1 METKSLYLKDTSDHI
16 HNRYATA
23 KKTVPSYNWLTKIII
38 NFNILKQNKM
48 TNFIGLDKEKSKV
61 LSEKLNELLADYSI
75 FYQNIR
81 GYHWNI
87 TGDKFFELH
96 DKFQELYEDLF
107 IKIDEVAERIK
118 TLGHT
123 PNHQFSV
130 YQKLSKI
137 KESTEVSDGVKD
149 VKNTLESFKVIIT
162 LQREIL
168 DLSDDANDEGTNAL
182 MSDYISELE
191 KLVWMY
197 TAYLK

>member
-1 METKSLYLKDTSDHI
+1 MTKLNS
-16 HNRYATA
+16 
-23 KKTVPSYNWLTKIII
+23 
-38 NFNILKQNKM
+38 
-48 TNFIGLDKEKSKV
+48 IGLDVEKSKV
-61 LSEKLNELLADYSI
+61 LAEKLNELLADYSI

-96 DKFQELYEDLF
+96 DKFQEMYEDLF
-107 IKIDEVAERIK
+107 VKIDEVAERIK

-130 YQKLSKI
+130 YQKLAKI
-137 KESTEVSDGVKD
+137 KESTEVADGVKD
-149 VKNTLESFKVIIT
+149 VKDTLESLKIIIT

-168 DLSDDANDEGTNAL
+168 DLSADANDEGTNAL
-182 MSDYISELE
+182 MSDYISEQE